1 VSPESTR
8 ERRSYEER
16 YLSIGATFLWQE
28 GPVFPPLRRPRGR
41 VHRRH
46 VSASV
51 ARTKQQGQTGT
62 GGGRMIT
69 GLLPLESVKSR
80 IFVVAGLRS
89 SLRAPSGLSRPP
101 PGTQTV
107 RAPKGRVAAL
117 YCPHLPRNLGVTR
130 LDGAYVTHNMACREI
145 QISFVTHHDSFSTVQ
160 PKQARWA
167 CK

>member
-1 VSPESTR
+1 MGSQSF
-8 ERRSYEER
+8 SANG
-16 YLSIGATFLWQE
+16 LIL
-28 GPVFPPLRRPRGR
+28 VFFKTEPRHPP
-41 VHRRH
+41 
-46 VSASV
+46 
-51 ARTKQQGQTGT
+51 T
-62 GGGRMIT
+62 T